1 MCTECIKEEKRKHA
15 QMLRESSPA
24 NLDDKTLYRR
34 APASVAD
41 KLTPMQY
48 TKAIVFGL
56 IAAVIGAFIWD
67 KFVYYTQ
74 LQFGFIVVGIAV
86 LVGYAV
92 TLGSEGNYN
101 IMISV
106 IGAVLGA
113 GAIMLGNALV
123 LQDVLVQG
131 GGLPRFASTL
141 MNAFS
146 YRLSNMDIMD
156 LVFVAIGAWEGWVI
170 PARQVRLRRF

>member
-74 LQFGFIVVGIAV
+74 LQFGLIVVGIAV

-92 TLGSEGNYN
+92 TLGTEGNYN

-123 LQDVLVQG
+123 LQDVLVKSGIQQG
-131 GGLPRFASTL
+131 VIPLLEVFKV
-141 MNAFS
+141 
-146 YRLSNMDIMD
+146 RLSNMDIMD
-156 LVFVAIGAWEGWVI
+156 WVFVAIGAWEGWVI